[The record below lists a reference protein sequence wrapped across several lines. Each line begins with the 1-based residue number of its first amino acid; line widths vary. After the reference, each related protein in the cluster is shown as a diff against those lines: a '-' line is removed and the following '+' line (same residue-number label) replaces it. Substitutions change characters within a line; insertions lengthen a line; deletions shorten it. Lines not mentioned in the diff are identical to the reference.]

1 VRYGVVVALGL
12 AGLSLAACGAGARWE
27 RAGATDAERRRDEA
41 ECAGLANRDRSV
53 PVSRSTTGSATRRN
67 MDGLEMATVRDFD
80 TGVFDECMK
89 SRGYQQV
96 SGRPA
101 G

>member
-1 VRYGVVVALGL
+1 VRRALIPALVVLLGV
-12 AGLSLAACGAGARWE
+12 SCGAGVRWE
-27 RAGATDAERRRDEA
+27 RPGGTEAERRRDET

-53 PVSRSTTGSATRRN
+53 PVQRSTTGSSMRRGQ
-67 MDGLEMATVRDFD
+67 DGIELVTVRDSD
-80 TGVFDECMK
+80 SGVFHECMK

-96 SGRPA
+96 PGRQP